1 MIWAWVLTRGEGDK
15 PGICPLP
22 WVSGKPWIWK
32 RNKCI
37 KHEYQNSKLFFKKYT
52 SI

>member
-1 MIWAWVLTRGEGDK
+1 MIWAWVLTTRGGGK

-22 WVSGKPWIWK
+22 WISGKARIWK

-37 KHEYQNSKLFFKKYT
+37 KYEYQN
-52 SI
+52 